1 MNSPIPYQAPASVQ
15 VPSRSPSTAAT
26 ARISHSMPP
35 NAAAEDSART
45 ANLDADLT
53 DLADP
58 ILWHVDRRIWFRPAH
73 H

>member
-15 VPSRSPSTAAT
+15 VPSKSPSTAAT

-45 ANLDADLT
+45 ANLDADRLICGSDT
-53 DLADP
+53 LAYGSEN
-58 ILWHVDRRIWFRPAH
+58 LF
-73 H
+73 